1 MLAHNS
7 LRPQFRDLGG
17 MALVGLSLVAVLDAM
32 FNYFASRNGIH
43 GSEGAL
49 LVVASTL
56 LMLLAALVSA
66 MRWSRSWLRALLG
79 GLLLLDFLGTAAA
92 AYFLN
97 AWLLL
102 MVVVLCFVAWAA
114 RLARP
119 AISLSKA
126 G

>member
-1 MLAHNS
+1 MPPIKTSRAYS
-7 LRPQFRDLGG
+7 RDLGG
-17 MALVGLSLVAVLDAM
+17 VGLAALALLALLDAM
-32 FNYFASRNGIH
+32 FNYWSPGNGIH

-49 LVVASTL
+49 LVVISTA
-56 LMLLAALVSA
+56 LMLLAALVIA
-66 MRWSRSWLRALLG
+66 MHWGAAWVRAVLS
-79 GLLLLDFLGTAAA
+79 GLLLLDFLGTALA

-102 MVVVLCFVAWAA
+102 ALAALGVVVWLA

-119 AISLSKA
+119 ASALSNA